1 MMRHLD
7 APLDEALDG
16 TFSSQ
21 GILLHYDFP
30 ILDEC
35 VGLEMGS
42 VSCLLN
48 HPCINIPVQ
57 RFSSASR
64 DNQDNPQ
71 KGRAAISPVSC

>member
-1 MMRHLD
+1 MKHPLD

-30 ILDEC
+30 IFDEC

-42 VSCLLN
+42 ASSLESLL
-48 HPCINIPVQ
+48 HQHTCTKIFLGFKGQ
-57 RFSSASR
+57 SGKTS
-64 DNQDNPQ
+64 Q
-71 KGRAAISPVSC
+71 KG

>member
-42 VSCLLN
+42 VFRLSNLLW
-48 HPCINIPVQ
+48 INIPVQ

-64 DNQDNPQ
+64 DNQDSLQ
-71 KGRAAISPVSC
+71 KERATSSPVSC